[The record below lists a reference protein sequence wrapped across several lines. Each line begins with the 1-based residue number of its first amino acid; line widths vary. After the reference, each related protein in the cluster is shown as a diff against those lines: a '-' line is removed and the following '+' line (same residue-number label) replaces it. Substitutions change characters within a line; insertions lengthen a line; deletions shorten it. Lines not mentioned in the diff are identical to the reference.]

1 MRDKSILQML
11 DRQRRV
17 FRIATDPA
25 RYGLTLKLIAADS
38 GLGYDSVRNYAS
50 GDTVMPITALEA
62 LCDVIPDEILSHL
75 LGGDRVIVRVPDNL
89 DHDEIAPAMRDY
101 LSAKDDAHHPD
112 SEAGRDIGPGE
123 EAGLRVKLATVHGKA
138 AA

>member
-11 DRQRRV
+11 DRQQRV
-17 FRIATDPA
+17 FRIATDPV

-38 GLGYDSVRNYAS
+38 GLGYDSVRHYAA
-50 GDTVMPITALEA
+50 GDTVMPITALDA
-62 LCDVIPDEILSHL
+62 LCGVVPDELLSHL

-101 LSAKDDAHHPD
+101 LSAKDDAHHPE
-112 SEAGRDIGPGE
+112 SENGRDIGPTE
-123 EAGLRVKLATVHGKA
+123 DDNLRLKLATVNGKA